1 MKKNM
6 AVLLLEHNED
16 ELEIMND
23 ALKEQGHVVVKATSG
38 QEARL
43 KYTNQKFDFLIL
55 DIDAKG
61 YVPEEFVANI
71 REKEKMKSMK
81 ERIPM
86 LLIAEDSN
94 KLLRFSDFDNI
105 QTIEK
110 PFSIE
115 DFSKKVLTFNKKTN
129 ISTENMKAIPAGEYL
144 ITEGGKN
151 NEMYWILSGEF
162 TITKMNNENQNVIVG
177 EAKTGELIGEM
188 SFLDNLPRSASVKAK
203 VDSEVLVIPHKKFM
217 QTLDNQPRWFRS
229 LMQTLST
236 RLRDAD
242 QRLASKFVKA
252 EED

>member
-6 AVLLLEHNED
+6 AVLLVEHNDD
-16 ELEIMND
+16 ELDLMSS
-23 ALKEQGHVVVKATSG
+23 ALTEQGHVVVRAQSG

-55 DIDAKG
+55 DIDTKG
-61 YVPEEFVANI
+61 YIPEEFVKNI
-71 REKEKMKSMK
+71 RDKEKIKSMK
-81 ERIPM
+81 ERVPM

-94 KLLRFSDFDNI
+94 KLLKFSDFDNV

-115 DFSKKVLTFNKKTN
+115 DFTKKVLTFNSKSG
-129 ISTENMKAIPAGEYL
+129 ISQENMKKVPEGEYL
-144 ITEGGKN
+144 ITEGGNN

-162 TITKMNNENQNVIVG
+162 VITKMNNEDQNVIVG
-177 EAKTGELIGEM
+177 HAKTGELIGEM

-203 VDSEVLVIPHKKFM
+203 TDAEVLVVPHKKFM
-217 QTLDNQPRWFRS
+217 QTLDSQPRWFRS
-229 LMQTLST
+229 LMQTLSS

-242 QRLASKFVKA
+242 ARLAKKFV
-252 EED
+252 ETDED

>member
-16 ELEIMND
+16 ELEIMSD

-86 LLIAEDSN
+86 LLIAEDTN

-162 TITKMNNENQNVIVG
+162 TITKMNNDNQNVIVG

>member
-16 ELEIMND
+16 ELELMSS
-23 ALKEQGHVVVKATSG
+23 ALLEQGHVVVKAQSG

-61 YVPEEFVANI
+61 YIPEEFVANI
-71 REKEKMKSMK
+71 REKEKVKSIK
-81 ERIPM
+81 DRVPM
-86 LLIAEDSN
+86 LLIAEDSS
-94 KLLRFSDFDNI
+94 KLMKFSDFDNV

-110 PFSIE
+110 PFSID
-115 DFSKKVLTFNKKTN
+115 DFTKKVLTFNKKSS
-129 ISTENMKAIPAGEYL
+129 ISAENMKKVAEGEYL

-162 TITKMNNENQNVIVG
+162 LITKMNNQDQNIIVG

-203 VDSEVLVIPHKKFM
+203 TDSEVLVIPHKKFM

-229 LMQTLST
+229 LMQTLSS

-242 QRLASKFVKA
+242 QRLASKLIQSD
-252 EED
+252 ED